1 MFEKNFYGLEM
12 HELFIKVSLLWSEH
26 LPLYKKE
33 YKGTPIPHATGVSA
47 HVRICCANS
56 RIPCF
61 RYGTVSVRGMPIPH
75 ATGVSAHVRMCC
87 ELCRESSAMQS
98 NKISPSYSNFLE
110 APRGMWIHI
119 LLLKGYFL
127 NV

>member
-1 MFEKNFYGLEM
+1 MFEKIFYGLEM

-33 YKGTPIPHATGVSA
+33 YKGT
-47 HVRICCANS
+47 
-56 RIPCF
+56 
-61 RYGTVSVRGMPIPH
+61 PIPH